1 MKLGMIHFLKPWK
14 KFFQSSFFRSGIFSK
29 GLMPHDVA
37 SYSRDLALRSLS
49 SKESQKTSG
58 MISWTVTEKN
68 TNKLAVFTLGWDVGN
83 GIESK

>member
-1 MKLGMIHFLKPWK
+1 MTNYY
-14 KFFQSSFFRSGIFSK
+14 FFRSGIFSK

>member
-1 MKLGMIHFLKPWK
+1 MTSYL
-14 KFFQSSFFRSGIFSK
+14 FFRSGIFSK